1 MNKILIPAALIL
13 IILCQ
18 PAFSQNDDLILGK
31 EKSVTSAAFY
41 DLGDPMGVNIDVNLW
56 GFVKL
61 SGRYRIPY
69 NSTIMD
75 LITFSGG
82 PTENTNLKEIR
93 IFRPGNDSL
102 KTKSEIIKI
111 NYEDLLWGE
120 NINVKKYN
128 NPVLKSGDII
138 LVMEDRRYS
147 FRDNLLIILPVISS
161 LLSIVTLVV
170 TLTNK

>member
-1 MNKILIPAALIL
+1 MNKLLIPAAFIL
-13 IILCQ
+13 LILCQ

-31 EKSVTSAAFY
+31 EKSLSTAAFY

-61 SGRYRIPY
+61 PGRYRIPY
-69 NSTIMD
+69 NSTFMD
-75 LITFSGG
+75 LMSFCGG
-82 PTENTNLKEIR
+82 PAENTNLKEIR

-102 KTKSEIIKI
+102 KTKSEIIKL
-111 NYEDLLWGE
+111 NYDDLLWGE
-120 NINVKKYN
+120 NINTGKFN

-138 LVMEDRRYS
+138 LVMEDKRYS
-147 FRDNLLIILPVISS
+147 FRDNLLIILPVVSS
-161 LLSIVTLVV
+161 ILTIVTLVV